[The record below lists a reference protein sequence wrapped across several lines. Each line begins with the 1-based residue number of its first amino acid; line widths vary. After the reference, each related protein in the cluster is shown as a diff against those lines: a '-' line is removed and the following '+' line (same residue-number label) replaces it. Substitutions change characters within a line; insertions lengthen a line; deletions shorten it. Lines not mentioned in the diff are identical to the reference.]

1 MVADASQRDRT
12 RKAGG
17 PTSHNNKSD
26 REGCFLSRCMAS
38 LGTIG
43 DKVSTLVDQRRGRN
57 GDIYGMWYLNFC
69 HGRSEE
75 EEGGSSAG

>member
-43 DKVSTLVDQRRGRN
+43 DKVSTR
-57 GDIYGMWYLNFC
+57 
-69 HGRSEE
+69 
-75 EEGGSSAG
+75 EGGEMEISTGCGI